1 MIRKEI
7 VNPRRMRRMVKGF
20 GWVDHRLVRKGYFKK
35 RSTEALALYLFL
47 ITVSDS
53 DGLSYYSEDS
63 LCEHLNF
70 KPSELWS
77 SRLELVDA
85 GLLAYRRPFYQV
97 LSLPSKNKE
106 SLSEEKA
113 ECVHIGGIVDIITGG
128 MKDD

>member
-7 VNPRRMRRMVKGF
+7 INSRRLRRIREGF
-20 GWVDHRLVRKGYFKK
+20 GWVDHRLVRKGYFK
-35 RSTEALALYLFL
+35 RHNREALALYLFL
-47 ITVSDS
+47 ITVADS

-70 KPSELWS
+70 NPSELWS

-106 SLSEEKA
+106 SLPEEKT
-113 ECVHIGGIVDIITGG
+113 ECTHIGEIIDSITGG
-128 MKDD
+128 KQYD

>member
-7 VNPRRMRRMVKGF
+7 INSRRLRRIRGGF
-20 GWVDHRLVRKGYFKK
+20 GWVDHRLVRKGYFKE
-35 RSTEALALYLFL
+35 RSTDALALYLFL
-47 ITVSDS
+47 ITVADS
-53 DGLSYYSEDS
+53 DGLSYYSEDI

-85 GLLAYRRPFYQV
+85 GLIAYRRPFYQV
-97 LSLPSKNKE
+97 LSLPSRIKE
-106 SLSEEKA
+106 SLAEEKA
-113 ECVHIGGIVDIITGG
+113 ECVHISEIVDIITGG

>member
-7 VNPRRMRRMVKGF
+7 INPRRLRRIREGF
-20 GWVDHRLVRKGYFKK
+20 GWVDHRLVRKGYLRKHS
-35 RSTEALALYLFL
+35 REALALYLFL
-47 ITVSDS
+47 ITVADS
-53 DGLSYYSEDS
+53 DGLSYYSEES

-106 SLSEEKA
+106 RLSEEEV
-113 ECVHIGGIVDIITGG
+113 ECAHIGKIIDRITGVRQ
-128 MKDD
+128 DD

>member
-1 MIRKEI
+1 
-7 VNPRRMRRMVKGF
+7 V
-20 GWVDHRLVRKGYFKK
+20 
-35 RSTEALALYLFL
+35 A
-47 ITVSDS
+47 DS

-70 KPSELWS
+70 KPSELWT

-85 GLLAYRRPFYQV
+85 GLIAYRRPFYQV
-97 LSLPSKNKE
+97 LSLPGNVKE
-106 SLSEEKA
+106 SLPDEKA